1 MRSGLFKNLSALNE
15 HHEVNLKAI
24 GHAVL
29 LADKFTSS
37 LLKILKSDDFESQF
51 LYISGNKRNK
61 EKIKPNKGRKD
72 GRNSLNTDS

>member
-37 LLKILKSDDFESQF
+37 LLKILKSDDFESHF
-51 LYISGNKRNK
+51 YTSPVIKETKRKLNQK
-61 EKIKPNKGRKD
+61 RGEKTD
-72 GRNSLNTDS
+72 GIP

>member
-37 LLKILKSDDFESQF
+37 LLKILKSADFESHF
-51 LYISGNKRNK
+51 YTSPVIK
-61 EKIKPNKGRKD
+61 ETKGKLNQTRGEKTD
-72 GRNSLNTDS
+72 GIP

>member
-37 LLKILKSDDFESQF
+37 LLKILKSDDFESHF
-51 LYISGNKRNK
+51 YTSPVIKETKRKLNQTRG
-61 EKIKPNKGRKD
+61 EKTD
-72 GRNSLNTDS
+72 GIP

>member
-1 MRSGLFKNLSALNE
+1 MRPGLFKNLSALNE

-37 LLKILKSDDFESQF
+37 LLKILKSDDFESHF
-51 LYISGNKRNK
+51 YTSPVIKETKRKLNQK
-61 EKIKPNKGRKD
+61 RGEKTD
-72 GRNSLNTDS
+72 GIP

>member
-15 HHEVNLKAI
+15 HHEVKAI

-37 LLKILKSDDFESQF
+37 LLKIFKSDDFESHF
-51 LYISGNKRNK
+51 YTSPVIKETKRKLNQTRG
-61 EKIKPNKGRKD
+61 EKTD
-72 GRNSLNTDS
+72 GIP

>member
-37 LLKILKSDDFESQF
+37 LLKILKSDDFESHFYTSPVSICLQISLHL
-51 LYISGNKRNK
+51 LY
-61 EKIKPNKGRKD
+61 
-72 GRNSLNTDS
+72 

>member
-1 MRSGLFKNLSALNE
+1 MRSGLFKNLSFLNE

-37 LLKILKSDDFESQF
+37 LLKILKSDDFESHF
-51 LYISGNKRNK
+51 YTSPVIKETKRKLNQTRG
-61 EKIKPNKGRKD
+61 EKTD
-72 GRNSLNTDS
+72 GIP

>member
-37 LLKILKSDDFESQF
+37 LLKILKSDDFESHF
-51 LYISGNKRNK
+51 YTSPVIKETKRKLNQTRS
-61 EKIKPNKGRKD
+61 EKTD
-72 GRNSLNTDS
+72 GIP

>member
-1 MRSGLFKNLSALNE
+1 MKSGLFKNLSALNE
-15 HHEVNLKAI
+15 HHEVKAI

>member
-37 LLKILKSDDFESQF
+37 LLKILESDDFESHF
-51 LYISGNKRNK
+51 YTSPVIKETKRKLNQTRG
-61 EKIKPNKGRKD
+61 EKTD
-72 GRNSLNTDS
+72 GIP

>member
-15 HHEVNLKAI
+15 HHEVKAI

-37 LLKILKSDDFESQF
+37 LLKILKSDDFESHF
-51 LYISGNKRNK
+51 YTSPVIKETKRKLNQTRG
-61 EKIKPNKGRKD
+61 EKTD
-72 GRNSLNTDS
+72 GIP